1 MADIFLS
8 YSREDIDRVRPLV
21 LALEKDGFSVW
32 WDGTISPGEKF
43 EETIDREIQVASSVL
58 VVWSAVSVDS
68 QWVKNEALEGMD
80 RDVLV
85 PVMVDS
91 VRLPVAFKQH
101 QAADFTR
108 WPDSIEQ
115 DQYQG
120 LVDKLHQL
128 VRGEGR
134 DTGDGNR

>member
-1 MADIFLS
+1 
-8 YSREDIDRVRPLV
+8 
-21 LALEKDGFSVW
+21 
-32 WDGTISPGEKF
+32 
-43 EETIDREIQVASSVL
+43 
-58 VVWSAVSVDS
+58 
-68 QWVKNEALEGMD
+68 MD

-85 PVMVDS
+85 PVMIDS

-128 VRGEGR
+128 VRGERR